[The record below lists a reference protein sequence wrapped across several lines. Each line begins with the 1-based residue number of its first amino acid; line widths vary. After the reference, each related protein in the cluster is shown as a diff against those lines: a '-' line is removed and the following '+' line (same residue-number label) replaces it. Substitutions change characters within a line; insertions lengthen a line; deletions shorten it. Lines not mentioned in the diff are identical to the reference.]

1 MRCFLYFESNFNKC
15 TGEWLS
21 LTLRTNS
28 KDKFNWYRIP
38 WWWHSR
44 TAETYR
50 SSSVVCTFQCMQVWS
65 DRLDHYSALRP
76 TYLSKQ
82 QANPNDF
89 LLPLRTCSLLLMTY
103 QRKAD
108 VWRSACMVTR
118 NFNMPKLGNALSASH
133 SVRNKPNEEFRV
145 ELSSVC
151 FSKPSLLHLC
161 ICRYCRMSAIA
172 QKAARCGVVWR
183 GVAWR
188 GVLLQ
193 QSLDQHLV
201 VTQTNIQQTQHLFIK
216 KITAAT
222 CFESH

>member
-1 MRCFLYFESNFNKC
+1 
-15 TGEWLS
+15 
-21 LTLRTNS
+21 
-28 KDKFNWYRIP
+28 
-38 WWWHSR
+38 
-44 TAETYR
+44 
-50 SSSVVCTFQCMQVWS
+50 VCTFQCMQVWS

-183 GVAWR
+183 GVAWCGAVWR
-188 GVLLQ
+188 GVARCGVAWCPPTAVIRPAPRGHA
-193 QSLDQHLV
+193 DKHPTNAALV
-201 VTQTNIQQTQHLFIK
+201 Y
-216 KITAAT
+216 
-222 CFESH
+222 